1 MRYLS
6 LFVLSL
12 CAACQSPSTGPRG
25 KLLIVGGGLKSDNT
39 QVLSAF
45 ASAAGGQTLVIPTA
59 SGVPEESAPGTQ
71 SMLAAYTHGSQ
82 QVDIL
87 DIRHDTPERA
97 QDPAYTDPI
106 HHATAAWFT
115 GGNQSRIL
123 AAFRPGGA
131 ESDGAASTSPDDAA
145 PSASASN
152 PSAADLAIA
161 TAPGDSPAYD
171 ALLQLLARDGLIAGT
186 SAGAAMMSDPMIA
199 RGTSQ
204 AALLHGTGLPVV
216 SGEPS
221 ARATTGMDLTQG
233 MGFFPYG
240 IVDQHFLARARF
252 GRLIVAMVESGNQL
266 GIGIADNRAIL
277 VDLAKSQATALGNQA
292 AVLIDTSQMVE
303 GTYELHGTYDRKH
316 IRISLAS
323 HGDTID
329 FTTNEVHPAPGKAQ
343 LNYDHLAP
351 IVGVSTYD
359 TEPISPWD
367 KNALAELIEHLA
379 LDPRS
384 THSAIGDTYEVT
396 LRADPQTKFWSNQED
411 QSDLTASNVIL
422 DIIVRP

>member
-12 CAACQSPSTGPRG
+12 CAACQSPTTGPRG

-45 ASAAGGQTLVIPTA
+45 ASAAGDQTLVIPTA

-71 SMLAAYTHGSQ
+71 SMLAAYTQGSQ
-82 QVDIL
+82 NVDVL

-97 QDPAYTDPI
+97 QDPAYTGPM
-106 HHATAAWFT
+106 HSATAAWFT

-123 AAFRPGGA
+123 AAFRPGGIG
-131 ESDGAASTSPDDAA
+131 SDGAASTSPDEAGA
-145 PSASASN
+145 NASASN
-152 PSAADLAIA
+152 PSAANLAIA
-161 TAPGDSPAYD
+161 TTRSDSPAYE
-171 ALLQLLARDGLIAGT
+171 ALLDLLARDGLIAGT
-186 SAGAAMMSDPMIA
+186 SAGAAMMSNPMIA
-199 RGTSQ
+199 GGSSQ

-216 SGEPS
+216 SGETS
-221 ARATTGMDLTQG
+221 TRATTGIDITQG

-240 IVDQHFLARARF
+240 IVDQHFLSRGRF
-252 GRLIVAMVESGNQL
+252 GRLIVAMGETGNDL

-277 VDLAKSQATALGNQA
+277 VDLAKSQATALGNYA

-303 GTYELHGTYDRKH
+303 GIYVLHGTHDRKH

-323 HGDTID
+323 HGDTIN

-343 LNYDHLAP
+343 LTYEHLAP
-351 IVGVSTYD
+351 IVGVSTYEV
-359 TEPISPWD
+359 EPLSPWD
-367 KNALAELIEHLA
+367 RNALSDLIEKLA
-379 LDPRS
+379 LNPS
-384 THSAIGDTYEVT
+384 LTQSAIGETYEVT
-396 LRADPQTKFWSNQED
+396 LRADPLTKFWSNQED
-411 QSDLTASNVIL
+411 QSDLTATNVIL
-422 DIIVRP
+422 DIVVRP